1 MNDTP
6 KYILRKQYEI
16 ISAKPL
22 KERIKG
28 LFELT
33 ELSRKIIRNRIK
45 NKFPGISETDL
56 KIELFRIF
64 YKQDFD
70 KETLARITEQMKQ
83 NLYEEDSSEHD
94 H

>member
-6 KYILRKQYEI
+6 KYILQKQYEI

>member
-70 KETLARITEQMKQ
+70 KETLARIAEQMKQ